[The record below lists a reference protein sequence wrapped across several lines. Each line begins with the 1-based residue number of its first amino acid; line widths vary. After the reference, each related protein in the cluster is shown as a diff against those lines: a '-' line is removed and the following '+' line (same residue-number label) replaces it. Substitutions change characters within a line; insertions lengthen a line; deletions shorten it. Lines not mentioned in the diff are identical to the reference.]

1 MHLEIQVSTD
11 VDESNGYAQNCK
23 ITYEG
28 LGKEEVP
35 LDADANLITRTA
47 L

>member
-1 MHLEIQVSTD
+1 MHLEIQVNLDADGS
-11 VDESNGYAQNCK
+11 EGYPQNCR

-28 LGKEEVP
+28 LGAEEVP